1 MQIEQTTKPVSQV
14 SLRSDVSEFTQN
26 RETFY
31 DIFQRTLNNKS
42 NSRPP
47 KIELTGILIPLPEQ
61 SQQGCEFK
69 IETDHSEYLLRMSDS
84 TKTIAKRLAWEE
96 VVVKGYFD
104 IDEEIFEVEKISQS
118 NSSEPLRLSLGPM
131 DLQFEIEHYKRTIT
145 KKGKLDVAA
154 EYLAS

>member
-14 SLRSDVSEFTQN
+14 SLRSDSNEFTQK

-47 KIELTGILIPLPEQ
+47 KIELTGVLIPLQ
-61 SQQGCEFK
+61 DQTNHGCDFK
-69 IETDHSEYLLRMSDS
+69 IETDHSEYLLRMSES
-84 TKTIAKRLAWEE
+84 TKTIARKLAWEE
-96 VVVKGYFD
+96 VVAKGYFD
-104 IDEEIFEVEKISQS
+104 IDEGIFEVEKISQS

-131 DLQFEIEHYKRTIT
+131 DLQHEIEHYKRTIT